1 MFSPFKTGFFDK
13 LAYSKYYYF
22 FKFWNFIKFIF
33 IIPLIVLHLVIYPFI
48 RIKIGYILSRTIGN
62 SVAAFEIFI
71 YENKN
76 KKKEIIFWVSDNLLA
91 NSFWMKKIKQQF
103 SFFTPAFLGKA
114 MYDFYSGFKFFQIFI
129 VPTRNWNSSG
139 NLDLIKIN
147 NDLSPNADIYRVLK
161 DNEPFI
167 HAHITMSDHN
177 LDVKGGHLF
186 EAKVGAVGEFI
197 LRKIETDGKRE
208 YDANIG
214 LFCMKFNN

>member
-1 MFSPFKTGFFDK
+1 MQFKQDG
-13 LAYSKYYYF
+13 
-22 FKFWNFIKFIF
+22 NIF
-33 IIPLIVLHLVIYPFI
+33 IIYIEQDESIMETLTQFCKSKDIVNAQISG
-48 RIKIGYILSRTIGN
+48 IGAI
-62 SVAAFEIFI
+62 
-71 YENKN
+71 
-76 KKKEIIFWVSDNLLA
+76 KEIDLGAYDLTNKEYVRQFFNNLWELT
-91 NSFWMKKIKQQF
+91 SFQ
-103 SFFTPAFLGKA
+103 
-114 MYDFYSGFKFFQIFI
+114 
-129 VPTRNWNSSG
+129 G
-139 NLDLIKIN
+139 NVI
-147 NDLSPNADIYRVLK
+147 LK

>member
-1 MFSPFKTGFFDK
+1 MQFKQDGNT
-13 LAYSKYYYF
+13 
-22 FKFWNFIKFIF
+22 F
-33 IIPLIVLHLVIYPFI
+33 IIYIEQDESIMETLTQFCKSKDIINAQI
-48 RIKIGYILSRTIGN
+48 SGIGAIK
-62 SVAAFEIFI
+62 EIDLGA
-71 YENKN
+71 YDLKN
-76 KKKEIIFWVSDNLLA
+76 KEYVRQFFNNLWELT
-91 NSFWMKKIKQQF
+91 SFQ
-103 SFFTPAFLGKA
+103 
-114 MYDFYSGFKFFQIFI
+114 
-129 VPTRNWNSSG
+129 G
-139 NLDLIKIN
+139 NVI
-147 NDLSPNADIYRVLK
+147 LK

>member
-1 MFSPFKTGFFDK
+1 MQFKQDGNTFIVYIEQDESIMETLTQFCKSKDIINAQISGIGAIKEID
-13 LAYSKYYYF
+13 LGAYD
-22 FKFWNFIKFIF
+22 
-33 IIPLIVLHLVIYPFI
+33 L
-48 RIKIGYILSRTIGN
+48 
-62 SVAAFEIFI
+62 
-71 YENKN
+71 KN
-76 KKKEIIFWVSDNLLA
+76 KEYVRQFFNNLWELT
-91 NSFWMKKIKQQF
+91 SFQ
-103 SFFTPAFLGKA
+103 
-114 MYDFYSGFKFFQIFI
+114 
-129 VPTRNWNSSG
+129 G
-139 NLDLIKIN
+139 NVI
-147 NDLSPNADIYRVLK
+147 LK

>member
-1 MFSPFKTGFFDK
+1 MQFKQDGNT
-13 LAYSKYYYF
+13 
-22 FKFWNFIKFIF
+22 F
-33 IIPLIVLHLVIYPFI
+33 IIYVEQDESIMETLTQFCKSKDIVNAQISGI
-48 RIKIGYILSRTIGN
+48 GAIK
-62 SVAAFEIFI
+62 EIDLGA
-71 YENKN
+71 YDLKN
-76 KKKEIIFWVSDNLLA
+76 KEYVRQFFNNLWELT
-91 NSFWMKKIKQQF
+91 SFQ
-103 SFFTPAFLGKA
+103 
-114 MYDFYSGFKFFQIFI
+114 
-129 VPTRNWNSSG
+129 G
-139 NLDLIKIN
+139 NVI
-147 NDLSPNADIYRVLK
+147 LK

>member
-1 MFSPFKTGFFDK
+1 MQFKQDGNT
-13 LAYSKYYYF
+13 
-22 FKFWNFIKFIF
+22 F
-33 IIPLIVLHLVIYPFI
+33 IIYIEQDESIMETLNQFCKSKDIVNAQISGI
-48 RIKIGYILSRTIGN
+48 GAIK
-62 SVAAFEIFI
+62 EIDLGA
-71 YENKN
+71 YDLKN
-76 KKKEIIFWVSDNLLA
+76 KEYVRQFFNNLWELT
-91 NSFWMKKIKQQF
+91 SFQ
-103 SFFTPAFLGKA
+103 
-114 MYDFYSGFKFFQIFI
+114 
-129 VPTRNWNSSG
+129 G
-139 NLDLIKIN
+139 NVI
-147 NDLSPNADIYRVLK
+147 LK

>member
-1 MFSPFKTGFFDK
+1 MQFKQDGNT
-13 LAYSKYYYF
+13 
-22 FKFWNFIKFIF
+22 F
-33 IIPLIVLHLVIYPFI
+33 IIYIEQDESIMETLTQFCRSKDIINAQI
-48 RIKIGYILSRTIGN
+48 SSIGAIK
-62 SVAAFEIFI
+62 EIDLGA
-71 YENKN
+71 YDLKN
-76 KKKEIIFWVSDNLLA
+76 KEYVRQFFNNLWELT
-91 NSFWMKKIKQQF
+91 SFQ
-103 SFFTPAFLGKA
+103 
-114 MYDFYSGFKFFQIFI
+114 
-129 VPTRNWNSSG
+129 G
-139 NLDLIKIN
+139 NVI
-147 NDLSPNADIYRVLK
+147 LK